1 MITIYNKTTDETVQ
15 ENFSHMLMMFDYL
28 LSNGYGKSDKLD
40 ILADGTKI
48 LEIDNWGSKKG
59 GIDFYMKKFWG
70 IK

>member
-1 MITIYNKTTDETVQ
+1 MITIYNKTTNEMVK
-15 ENFSHMLMMFDYL
+15 ENFYHMLTMFDYL
-28 LSNGYGKSDKLD
+28 VSNGYGKCDKLD

-48 LEIDNWGSKKG
+48 LEINNWGKIKG